1 MKITIET
8 PQPGGEDEIIVRC
21 ASLDPK
27 LMNLIY
33 ALKMDR
39 EQQLTGYQE
48 DKIVKLSPKDIFY
61 FESVDNKVFAYLG
74 SGEYEIQKKLYEIE
88 EEYAGTDFLRIS
100 KSAIVN
106 VAKIAYIRPIFN
118 GRFEAKLKVVNKEI
132 EEQFK
137 QYRISEA
144 LMTVYRLFWD
154 EFSAWYL
161 EMVKPAY
168 VDGQQQPIDKA
179 TYDATL
185 GFFDTLLKMLHPFM
199 PFITEELWQHLYE
212 RAEGESIMK
221 AELHIAAPDA
231 DAEKF
236 VSTFENVKEV
246 VAGVRA
252 VRNQKNIAPK
262 VQLELDAVKQ
272 NAFEAFNSVIVKIA
286 NLKGISV
293 VDEKAADASAFMVGV
308 DEFAVP
314 VGDLIDVKAEI
325 EKAEKELKH
334 LEGFLTGVEKKL
346 SNENFVAHAPEAVV
360 ERERKK
366 KSDAEEKIAALKASI
381 EELKKK

>member
-118 GRFEAKLKVVNKEI
+118 GRFEAKLKN
-132 EEQFK
+132 
-137 QYRISEA
+137 
-144 LMTVYRLFWD
+144 
-154 EFSAWYL
+154 
-161 EMVKPAY
+161 
-168 VDGQQQPIDKA
+168 
-179 TYDATL
+179 
-185 GFFDTLLKMLHPFM
+185 
-199 PFITEELWQHLYE
+199 
-212 RAEGESIMK
+212 
-221 AELHIAAPDA
+221 
-231 DAEKF
+231 
-236 VSTFENVKEV
+236 
-246 VAGVRA
+246 
-252 VRNQKNIAPK
+252 
-262 VQLELDAVKQ
+262 
-272 NAFEAFNSVIVKIA
+272 
-286 NLKGISV
+286 
-293 VDEKAADASAFMVGV
+293 DEKIIISRQYVV
-308 DEFAVP
+308 
-314 VGDLIDVKAEI
+314 
-325 EKAEKELKH
+325 ELKN
-334 LEGFLTGVEKKL
+334 KL
-346 SNENFVAHAPEAVV
+346 G
-360 ERERKK
+360 
-366 KSDAEEKIAALKASI
+366 I
-381 EELKKK
+381 